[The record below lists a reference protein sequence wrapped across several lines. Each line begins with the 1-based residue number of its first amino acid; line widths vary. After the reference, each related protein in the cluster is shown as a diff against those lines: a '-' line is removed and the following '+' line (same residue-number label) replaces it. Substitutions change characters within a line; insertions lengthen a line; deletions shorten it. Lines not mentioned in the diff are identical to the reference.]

1 MNWKITD
8 ILFKNN
14 ALISAHYFASL
25 SDGQNTVQVEEEV
38 LEQEVLEQ
46 AHKASLLLPIPP
58 LLQATCF

>member
-8 ILFKNN
+8 ILFKDT
-14 ALISAHYFASL
+14 LISAHYFASL

-38 LEQEVLEQ
+38 VEQEVLEQ

-58 LLQATCF
+58 FLQAKCF

>member
-25 SDGQNTVQVEEEV
+25 SDGQNTVQVEV

>member
-38 LEQEVLEQ
+38 LEQEVLVEQ

-58 LLQATCF
+58 LL

>member
-8 ILFKNN
+8 ILFKDT
-14 ALISAHYFASL
+14 LISAHYFASL

-38 LEQEVLEQ
+38 LEQ

>member
-1 MNWKITD
+1 MNWKITN
-8 ILFKNN
+8 ILFKDT
-14 ALISAHYFASL
+14 LISAHYFASL

-38 LEQEVLEQ
+38 LEQEVLVEQ